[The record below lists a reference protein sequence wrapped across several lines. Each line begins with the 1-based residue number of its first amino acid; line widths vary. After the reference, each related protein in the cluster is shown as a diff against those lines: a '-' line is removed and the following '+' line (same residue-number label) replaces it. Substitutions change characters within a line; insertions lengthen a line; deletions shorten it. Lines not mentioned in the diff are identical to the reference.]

1 LHIASGVTQSD
12 TTSKLN
18 FRQTT
23 GLFIENK
30 SDGLNFWA
38 DAYYQYGKNQ
48 KGVTVSAYLFGA
60 TASYNIGTFAPA
72 AGFLYLSGNS

>member
-1 LHIASGVTQSD
+1 MHIASGVTQTD

-23 GLFIENK
+23 GFYIENI

-48 KGVTVSAYLFGA
+48 EGMP
-60 TASYNIGTFAPA
+60 IM
-72 AGFLYLSGNS
+72 